1 MKTRYQMPRSR
12 RMERTHLG
20 GRFKAGLLAPVQ
32 ATKLIGSESALLSV
46 AAHFN
51 LDPIP
56 GEILSPIYGEVVSVF
71 VPLQAIHAL
80 ANPTHD
86 YPGSADVVR
95 EALAAGNSLTAL
107 EEEGVISKRLGINPK
122 SVSGTK
128 MVDGSA
134 RLAYIAA
141 VNFLR
146 QRKYVNATLLSNTE
160 TAISAAVLSQTVLDK
175 LNGVLDPEDRINGA
189 VKFSGTINIDG
200 VGLVAPAGE
209 AVTGLTTV
217 AYHDGNPGAVDGFRS
232 NLTDIFIEKQVGLD
246 RPNVTADLG
255 STGSTISLSD
265 FYNAEKMDRL
275 TREMRAFVD
284 KYPQHGEE
292 IVTKWALG
300 LSLDISKQPVVLY
313 ERRVALNSSVMA
325 ASDGASLGELQTEV
339 RGNVSFTVPVPATE
353 FGGVVVTMMAVKP
366 DEVIGS
372 QPHPFFTEPFAAYNH
387 VADELAIDPV
397 AVSIKDLYA
406 DCATVDEDT
415 VALYVGNNGLKR
427 DYETYGWNRA
437 LDTTTVEAETSIWQL
452 EVPMSVTPETVVYP
466 SPLPQTPFA
475 DPTSEVCTYHVKAA
489 AVVATPIIFGPT
501 PVEELAAIETEDVF
515 EDAT

>member
-1 MKTRYQMPRSR
+1 MTTRYQMARAR

-32 ATKLIGSESALLSV
+32 ATKLIGSESALLSIS
-46 AAHFN
+46 AHFN

-128 MVDGSA
+128 MVDSSA

-146 QRKYVNATLLSNTE
+146 QRKYVNATLLANTA
-160 TAISAAVLSQTVLDK
+160 TAISPAVLSQTVLDK
-175 LNGVLDPEDRINGA
+175 LNGVLDPEDRVNGS
-189 VKFSGTINIDG
+189 VQFDG
-200 VGLVAPAGE
+200 LIE
-209 AVTGLTTV
+209 L
-217 AYHDGNPGAVDGFRS
+217 DGFYRGGNGDVPPGAAFDVGS
-232 NLTDIFIEKQVGLD
+232 GASVSTTDLRTLYKDLNEDIVGMFT
-246 RPNVTADLG
+246 NG
-255 STGSTISLSD
+255 NSISLSD
-265 FYNAEKMDRL
+265 FYQAEKMDAL

-300 LSLDISKQPVVLY
+300 LSLDISKQPMVLY
-313 ERRVALNSSVMA
+313 ERRVALNASVMA
-325 ASDGASLGELQTEV
+325 ASDGANLGELQTEV
-339 RGNVSFTVPVPATE
+339 RGNVSFTVPVPGTE
-353 FGGVVVTMMAVKP
+353 FGGVVVTMMSVKP

-372 QPHPFFTEPFAAYNH
+372 QPHPFFTEPFAAYNY
-387 VADELAIDPV
+387 VADELAIDPQP
-397 AVSIKDLYA
+397 VSIKELYA
-406 DCATVDEDT
+406 DCATGDEDT

-437 LDTTTVEAETSIWQL
+437 LDPTTVEAETSIWQL

-475 DPTSEVCTYHVKAA
+475 DPAAEVCTYHVKAA
-489 AVVATPIIFGPT
+489 ALVATPMIFGPT

-515 EDAT
+515 EDAS